1 MNTVI
6 RWTED
11 QLLEEISG
19 LDAMLNG
26 SPQERDPGA
35 TVAKS
40 YLKQLLKDRKDTLRL
55 LQYRKSLGMTSL
67 QAQAGY

>member
-11 QLLEEISG
+11 QLIEEISG
-19 LDAMLNG
+19 LDAMLTDAPEG
-26 SPQERDPGA
+26 KDTGA
-35 TVAKS
+35 KVAKS
-40 YLKQLLKDRKDTLRL
+40 YLRQLLRDRKDTLRL

>member
-11 QLLEEISG
+11 QLVEEISG
-19 LDAMLNG
+19 LDAKLDDAPNG
-26 SPQERDPGA
+26 PEQGA
-35 TVAKS
+35 KVAKS
-40 YLKQLLKDRKDTLRL
+40 YLRQLLKDRKDTLRL
-55 LQYRKSLGMTSL
+55 LQFRKAQGMSSF

>member
-11 QLLEEISG
+11 QLVQEISG
-19 LDAMLNG
+19 LDAMLTEANEVKDSG
-26 SPQERDPGA
+26 SK
-35 TVAKS
+35 VAQS
-40 YLKQLLKDRKDTLRL
+40 YLRQLLRDRKETLRL
-55 LQYRKSLGMTSL
+55 LQYRKSQGMSSL